1 MAVTTWIVEGVAKHF
16 SNWEA
21 SGNNENKTQ
30 ISENKTQKRIYLL
43 RLE

>member
-21 SGNNENKTQ
+21 SGNNENKAQ
-30 ISENKTQKRIYLL
+30 ISENKAQKKNLFVMS
-43 RLE
+43 